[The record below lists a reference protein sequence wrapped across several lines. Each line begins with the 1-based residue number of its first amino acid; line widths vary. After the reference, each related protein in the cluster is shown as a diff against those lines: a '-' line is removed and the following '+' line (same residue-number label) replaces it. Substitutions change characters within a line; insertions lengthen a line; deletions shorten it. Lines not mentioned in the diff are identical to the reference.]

1 MPGEQGAE
9 QRVRELRALLQK
21 ASIAYYVHDAP
32 ILEDSVYDRLYR
44 ELQELEKA
52 YPELITPDS
61 PTQRVGEKPA
71 SQFQTVPHRIPLYSL
86 ENAFNLEELREW
98 QERLLRVLG
107 RSPDRDPHDPES
119 HSGTESSQEELDY
132 VCELKIDGSALAL
145 TYINGVLERGATRGD
160 GQTGEDITQNVRTIR
175 SIPLRLAVSDP
186 PPVVEVRGEA
196 YLSIA
201 EFERINQE
209 RRSAGDPPF
218 ANPRNCAAGTL
229 RQLDSRIV
237 AARKLSFFAYTL
249 HWPEGWGK
257 GDPPKT
263 QWDCLHQLKAF
274 GLSTNPLS
282 RLCRGLEEVSQFYE
296 QWRAAQLP
304 YAIDGVVVK
313 LNSLALQEEA
323 GFTQKFPRWAIALK
337 YPAEQVPTRI
347 RAIVASVGR
356 TGAVTPVAELDP
368 VVLAG
373 TTVSRASLHNA
384 DRLRELDVH
393 LGDTA
398 VVRKA
403 GEIIP
408 EVVSI
413 LKELRPANAVP
424 YTLPRHCPEC
434 STPLIRLE
442 GEAVTRCPNPKCP
455 AKLRGQL
462 QHWASRD
469 ALDIEGLGEKLVAQ
483 LVEKLGVVTVA
494 DLYHLTAEQLQSLER
509 MGSRSSQKL
518 IQAIQKS
525 RQQPWER
532 VLYGL
537 GIPHVGVVTAKTLA
551 SHFSSPDLLAQASP
565 ETIAQIYGL
574 GTEIAEAVVAWFA
587 EPEHR
592 QLLEALQA
600 LGIPPAPTQAAATVA
615 KVLAGRKFVITG
627 TLPTLSRTEA
637 KSWIE
642 SRGGKV
648 TASVSRQTDYVVV
661 GSEAGSKLEQAQ
673 QLGIPLLSEAELL
686 ALDPTAEFGDPHH

>member
-1 MPGEQGAE
+1 MPGDQEVE
-9 QRVRELRALLQK
+9 QRVQELQALLRK
-21 ASIAYYVHDAP
+21 ASLAYYVYDAP

-52 YPELITPDS
+52 HPHLITPDS

-71 SQFQTVPHRIPLYSL
+71 TQFQTVPHRIPLYSL

-107 RSPDRDPHDPES
+107 RSPEQ
-119 HSGTESSQEELDY
+119 GELDY

-145 TYINGVLERGATRGD
+145 TYVDGLLTRGATRGD

-186 PPVVEVRGEA
+186 PPVLEVRGEA
-196 YLSIA
+196 YLSLA

-209 RRSAGDPPF
+209 RCAAGDPPF

-249 HWPEGWGK
+249 HWPEGWGA
-257 GDPPKT
+257 GDPPLT
-263 QWDCLHQLKAF
+263 QWECLQQLKVF
-274 GLSTNPLS
+274 GFRVNPLS
-282 RLCRGLEEVSQFYE
+282 QLCHGLEEVNQFYE

-304 YAIDGVVVK
+304 YASDGVVVK

-337 YPAEQVPTRI
+337 YPAAEVPTRI
-347 RAIVASVGR
+347 RSILVSVGR

-368 VVLAG
+368 VQLAG

-393 LGDTA
+393 VGDTA
-398 VVRKA
+398 IVRKA

-413 LKELRPANAVP
+413 LKELRPADAVP
-424 YTLPRHCPEC
+424 YRLPSHCPEC
-434 STPLIRLE
+434 NTPLVRLE
-442 GEAVTRCPNPKCP
+442 GEAITRCPNPKCP
-455 AKLRGQL
+455 AKLCGQL

-469 ALDIEGLGEKLVAQ
+469 ALDIQGLGKKLVAQ
-483 LVEKLGVVTVA
+483 LVDKLGVVTVA
-494 DLYHLTAEQLQSLER
+494 DLYYLTAEHLQGLER

-518 IQAIQKS
+518 VQAIQDS
-525 RQQPWER
+525 RQRPWER

-551 SHFSSPDLLAQASP
+551 SHFPTPEHLAQASP
-565 ETIAQIYGL
+565 EAIAQIYGL
-574 GTEIAEAVVAWFA
+574 GAEIGEAVAAWFA

-592 QLLEALQA
+592 QLLQALKA
-600 LGIPPAPTQAAATVA
+600 LGIPAAPAQAAPEVA
-615 KVLAGRKFVITG
+615 KVLAGQKFVITG
-627 TLPTLSRTEA
+627 TLPTLSRAEA
-637 KSWIE
+637 KNWIE

-648 TASVSRQTDYVVV
+648 TASVSRQTNYVVV

-686 ALDPTAEFGDPHH
+686 ALDPTVGFADPHH

>member
-494 DLYHLTAEQLQSLER
+494 DLYHLTPEQLQSLER

>member
-1 MPGEQGAE
+1 MSGEQWAK
-9 QRVRELRALLQK
+9 QRVQELQALLQK
-21 ASIAYYVHDAP
+21 ASIAYHVYDAP
-32 ILEDSVYDRLYR
+32 IMEDSVYDRLYR
-44 ELQELEKA
+44 ELQELESA
-52 YPELITPDS
+52 YPQLITPDS

-71 SQFQTVPHRIPLYSL
+71 TQFQTVPHRIPLYSL
-86 ENAFNLEELREW
+86 ENAFNLEELRDW

-107 RSPDRDPHDPES
+107 RSPEQ
-119 HSGTESSQEELDY
+119 GELDY

-145 TYINGVLERGATRGD
+145 TYVDGLLERGATRGD
-160 GQTGEDITQNVRTIR
+160 GQAGEEITQNVRTIR
-175 SIPLRLAVSDP
+175 SIPLRLAVTDP
-186 PPVVEVRGEA
+186 PPVLEVRGEA

-209 RRSAGDPPF
+209 RRSAGDPLF

-249 HWPEGWGK
+249 HWPEGWGA
-257 GDPPKT
+257 GDPPQT
-263 QWDCLHQLKAF
+263 QWECLQQLKTF
-274 GLSTNPLS
+274 GFSTNPLS
-282 RLCRGLEEVSQFYE
+282 QVCWGLGEVSQFYE
-296 QWRAAQLP
+296 QWRAVKLP
-304 YAIDGVVVK
+304 YASDGVVVK
-313 LNSLALQEEA
+313 LNRLRLQEEA

-337 YPAEQVPTRI
+337 YPAEEVPTRI
-347 RAIVASVGR
+347 RSILASVGR

-368 VVLAG
+368 VPLAG

-393 LGDTA
+393 IGDTA
-398 VVRKA
+398 IVRKA

-413 LKELRPANAVP
+413 LKELRPADAVP
-424 YTLPRHCPEC
+424 YALPRHCPEC
-434 STPLIRLE
+434 STPLTRLE
-442 GEAVTRCPNPKCP
+442 GEAVTRCPNPRCP

-483 LVEKLGVVTVA
+483 LVEKLRIHTVA
-494 DLYHLTAEQLQSLER
+494 DLYYLTPEQLQGLER

-518 IQAIQKS
+518 VQALQNS

-551 SHFSSPDLLAQASP
+551 SHFPSPDRLAQASS
-565 ETIAQIYGL
+565 EEIAQIYGL
-574 GTEIAEAVVAWFA
+574 GAEIGEAVAAWFA
-587 EPEHR
+587 DAEHR
-592 QLLEALQA
+592 QLLQALQA
-600 LGIPPAPTQAAATVA
+600 LGIPAAPAQEIPAVA
-615 KVLAGRKFVITG
+615 KVLAGQKFVITG
-627 TLPTLSRTEA
+627 TLPTLSRAEA
-637 KSWIE
+637 KTWIE

-661 GSEAGSKLEQAQ
+661 GAEAGSKLEQAQ
-673 QLGIPLLSEAELL
+673 QLGIPLLTEAELL
-686 ALDPTAEFGDPHH
+686 ALDPTAEFGDPHHRQG

>member
-1 MPGEQGAE
+1 MEAKPE
-9 QRVRELRALLQK
+9 QRVQELRALLQK
-21 ASIAYYVHDAP
+21 ASIAYHVYDAP
-32 ILEDSVYDRLYR
+32 MMEDSVYDRLYR
-44 ELQELEKA
+44 ELQDLESA
-52 YPELITPDS
+52 YPQLITPDS

-71 SQFQTVPHRIPLYSL
+71 TQFPTVPHRIPLYSL
-86 ENAFNLEELREW
+86 ENAFTLEELQEW

-107 RSPDRDPHDPES
+107 HTPEQ
-119 HSGTESSQEELDY
+119 GELEY

-145 TYINGVLERGATRGD
+145 TYIHGLLERGSTRGD
-160 GQTGEDITQNVRTIR
+160 GQAGEDITPNVRTIR
-175 SIPLRLAVSDP
+175 SIPLRLLVAHP
-186 PPVVEVRGEA
+186 PPILEVRGEA

-209 RRSAGDPPF
+209 RLSAGDPPF

-249 HWPEGWGK
+249 HWPEGWGE
-257 GDPPKT
+257 GDPPQT
-263 QWDCLHQLKAF
+263 QWQCLQQLKELGF
-274 GLSTNPLS
+274 PVNPLS
-282 RLCRGLEEVSQFYE
+282 QMCRGLGEVSQFYE

-304 YAIDGVVVK
+304 YASDGVVVK
-313 LNSLALQEEA
+313 LNSLRLQEEA

-337 YPAEQVPTRI
+337 YPAEEAPTRI
-347 RAIVASVGR
+347 RAILASVGR

-368 VVLAG
+368 VPLAG

-393 LGDTA
+393 IGDTA
-398 VVRKA
+398 IVRKA

-413 LKELRPANAVP
+413 LKELRPVDAIP
-424 YTLPRHCPEC
+424 YSLPSHCPEC
-434 STPLIRLE
+434 STALIRPA
-442 GEAVTRCPNPKCP
+442 GEAITRCPNPECP

-483 LVEKLGVVTVA
+483 LVEKLRVFTVA
-494 DLYHLTAEQLQSLER
+494 DLYHLTPEQLQSLER
-509 MGSRSSQKL
+509 MGSRSSHKL
-518 IQAIQKS
+518 VSAIQNS

-537 GIPHVGVVTAKTLA
+537 GIPHVGAVTAKTLA
-551 SHFSSPDLLAQASP
+551 SHFPTPEHLAQASL
-565 ETIAQIYGL
+565 EEIAQIYGL
-574 GTEIAEAVVAWFA
+574 GSEIGEAIVAWFA
-587 EPEHR
+587 DPAHR
-592 QLLEALQA
+592 HLMQNLRA
-600 LGIPPAPTQAAATVA
+600 LGIPASAAPEATPAVA
-615 KVLAGRKFVITG
+615 KVLAGKKLVITG
-627 TLPTLSRTEA
+627 TLPTLSRNQA
-637 KSWIE
+637 KTWIE

-648 TASVSRQTDYVVV
+648 TASVSRQTDYLVV
-661 GSEAGSKLEQAQ
+661 GAEAGSKLEQAQ
-673 QLGIPLLSEAELL
+673 ELGIPLLTEAELL
-686 ALDPTAEFGDPHH
+686 ALDPTAEFGDPHHRQV

>member
-1 MPGEQGAE
+1 MTGEEAAE
-9 QRVRELRALLQK
+9 QRARELRVLLQK
-21 ASIAYYVHDAP
+21 ASIAYYVYDAP
-32 ILEDSVYDRLYR
+32 IMEDSVYDRLYR
-44 ELQELEKA
+44 ELQELERA
-52 YPELITPDS
+52 YPHLITSDS

-71 SQFQTVPHRIPLYSL
+71 SQFPTVLHRIPLYSL
-86 ENAFNLEELREW
+86 ENAFNLEELRQW

-107 RSPDRDPHDPES
+107 RSPDPAPHDLED
-119 HSGTESSQEELDY
+119 HRAGRTESVQGELDY

-145 TYINGVLERGATRGD
+145 TYVDGVLQRGATRGD
-160 GQTGEDITQNVRTIR
+160 GRSGEDITQNVRTIR
-175 SIPLRLAVSDP
+175 SIPLRLAIPDP
-186 PPVVEVRGEA
+186 PPLVEVRGEA

-201 EFERINQE
+201 EFERINAE

-249 HWPEGWGK
+249 HWPEGWGG
-257 GDPPKT
+257 GDPPQT
-263 QWDCLHQLKAF
+263 QWDCLQQLKTF
-274 GLSTNPLS
+274 GFKTNPLS
-282 RLCRGLEEVSQFYE
+282 RLCRGLEEVGQFYE
-296 QWRAAQLP
+296 QWRAARRELP
-304 YAIDGVVVK
+304 YASDGVVVK
-313 LNSLALQEEA
+313 LNQLQLQEEA

-337 YPAEQVPTRI
+337 YPAEEVPTRI

-356 TGAVTPVAELDP
+356 TGAVTPVAELEP

-384 DRLRELDVH
+384 DRLQELDVH
-393 LGDTA
+393 IGDTA
-398 VVRKA
+398 IIRKA

-413 LKELRPANAVP
+413 LKELRPADAIP

-434 STPLIRLE
+434 GTPLVRPE
-442 GEAVTRCPNPKCP
+442 GEAVTRCPNPNCP

-462 QHWASRD
+462 QHWASRE

-483 LVEKLGVVTVA
+483 LVDKLGVVTVA
-494 DLYHLTAEQLQSLER
+494 DLYRLTPEQLQGLER

-518 IQAIQKS
+518 VQAIQSS
-525 RQQPWER
+525 RRQPWER

-551 SHFSSPDLLAQASP
+551 SHFPSPDQLAQASP
-565 ETIAQIYGL
+565 EAIAQIYGL
-574 GTEIAEAVVAWFA
+574 GAEIGEAVAAWFA
-587 EPEHR
+587 DPEHR
-592 QLLEALQA
+592 QLLEALKE
-600 LGIPPAPTQAAATVA
+600 LGIPATPTQEVVA
-615 KVLAGRKFVITG
+615 VNRVLAGQKFVITG
-627 TLPTLSRTEA
+627 TLPTLSRAQA
-637 KSWIE
+637 KAWIE

-648 TASVSRQTDYVVV
+648 TASVSRQTNYVVV

-673 QLGIPLLSEAELL
+673 RLGIPLLTEAELL
-686 ALDPTAEFGDPHH
+686 ALDPNT